1 LKNLEIKNPKIT
13 MTNFIENQKWRYATK
28 KFDAAKKISAA
39 DLETLKDAIQ
49 LSSSSYGL
57 QLYKVFIIENPEV
70 RAQLQP
76 ASWGQSQIVEASHLL
91 VFANIVDVQD
101 QHIDDYVQNIANT
114 RGLTVEDL
122 KGYSDFM
129 KSKIVPLPVEQKAV
143 WTSKQT
149 YLALGNLLNAAAE
162 LKIDVTPMEG
172 FEPEKYNEILGLK
185 ALGLNASLVAAVGY
199 RHEEDATQHYVKVR
213 KPKQELF
220 ITI

>member
-1 LKNLEIKNPKIT
+1 
-13 MTNFIENQKWRYATK
+13 MSHFIENQKWRYATK

-39 DLETLKDAIQ
+39 DLETLKEAIQ
-49 LSSSSYGL
+49 LSTSSYGL

-70 RAQLQP
+70 RAKLQP
-76 ASWGQSQIVEASHLL
+76 VSWGQSQIVDASHLL
-91 VFANIVDVQD
+91 VFANIVDVQEN
-101 QHIDDYVQNIANT
+101 HIDDYVQNIAAT
-114 RGLTVEDL
+114 RGLSVDDL

-129 KSKIVPLPVEQKAV
+129 KSKIVSLPVDQKAV

-149 YLALGNLLNAAAE
+149 YLALANLMNAAAE

-172 FEPEKYNEILGLK
+172 FEPEKYNEILGFN

-199 RHEEDATQHYVKVR
+199 RHEEDATQHYAKVR
-213 KPKQELF
+213 KPIEELF

>member
-1 LKNLEIKNPKIT
+1 

-28 KFDAAKKISAA
+28 KFDATKKVTSE
-39 DLETLKDAIQ
+39 DLETLKNAIQ

-57 QLYKVFIIENPEV
+57 QLYKVFIVENPEV

-76 ASWGQSQIVEASHLL
+76 VSWGQSQIVDASHLF

-101 QHIDDYVQNIANT
+101 NHIDDYLENIVKT
-114 RGLTVEDL
+114 RDLNPEDV
-122 KGYSDFM
+122 KGYGDFM
-129 KSKIVPLPVEQKAV
+129 KSKIISLSTAEKAI

-172 FEPEKYNEILGLK
+172 FESEKYNEILGLDK
-185 ALGLNASLVAAVGY
+185 LGLNATLVAPIGY
-199 RHEEDATQHYVKVR
+199 RHENDATQHLAKVR
-213 KPKQELF
+213 KPIEELF
-220 ITI
+220 ETI